1 MKKIKLLVAT
11 LLISNVISAQ
21 ITLENTYSGNQN
33 YSNFDMVNLKNSG
46 SKYVIIDYSL
56 NEIKLYNLNH
66 TLWKTI
72 SLPTIPGFD
81 GYYYENISENLFDL
95 DGQVECLIIFYN
107 TNTYLEQT
115 VVLNEDGTFE
125 FVKQNSF
132 FEGIVKTEN
141 NDFKLIFKD
150 AVNYNKTIYSLPGTS
165 SNLELNND
173 VNFVDFQLTKKKVNL
188 NVKLLNQKINK

>member
-11 LLISNVISAQ
+11 LLISNAISAQ
-21 ITLENTYSGNQN
+21 ITLENTYPGNQN

-46 SKYVIIDYSL
+46 SKYMIIDYSL

-72 SLPTIPGFD
+72 TLPTIPGFD

-150 AVNYNKTIYSLPGTS
+150 AVNNNKTIYSLPGTS
-165 SNLELNND
+165 SNLGLNNGSD
-173 VNFVDFQLTKKKVNL
+173 FGDFQLNKKMVNHIEKTL
-188 NVKLLNQKINK
+188 NKKLYK

>member
-1 MKKIKLLVAT
+1 M
-11 LLISNVISAQ
+11 
-21 ITLENTYSGNQN
+21 
-33 YSNFDMVNLKNSG
+33 
-46 SKYVIIDYSL
+46 IIDYSL

-72 SLPTIPGFD
+72 TLPTIPGFD

-115 VVLNEDGTFE
+115 VVLNEDGTLE

-132 FEGIVKTEN
+132 FESIVKTEN

-150 AVNYNKTIYSLPGTS
+150 AVNNNKTIYSLPGTS
-165 SNLELNND
+165 SNLGLNNGS
-173 VNFVDFQLTKKKVNL
+173 DFQLNKKMVNHIEKTL
-188 NVKLLNQKINK
+188 NKKLNK